1 MTTRRSFLL
10 KTGAAAALTSAGPL
24 TGIAGGVKPAAPVAA
39 SAADDRF
46 KLGIAGYSFLK
57 FKLAPALEMM
67 KQLDVHYLCIKD
79 FHLPLTATADEIA
92 AFHAQLKEANVTGYG
107 VGPIYMKTHEAIDS
121 AFDYAKRVGV
131 NLIVGIPNVE
141 DLPYIEQKVKAS
153 NIRYAIHNHGPDI
166 DLFPNAK
173 SVYDAVKNLD
183 TRMGLCFDMGH
194 DRRYGDDPIADL
206 KKYQDRIFDIHL
218 KNVTAAVKEGKTTQL
233 SRGIINIP
241 AFIDM
246 LRTVKYDGHCA
257 LEYEKDMNEP
267 LAGIAESVGYFR
279 GVADATRV

>member
-1 MTTRRSFLL
+1 MTTRRSFLI
-10 KTGAAAALTSAGPL
+10 KTGVAAALAGS
-24 TGIAGGVKPAAPVAA
+24 KPVTALANAPNPAP

-46 KLGIAGYSFLK
+46 KLAIAGYSFLK

-79 FHLPLTATADEIA
+79 FHLPFTATADEIT
-92 AFHAQLKEANVTGYG
+92 AFHEQLKQANVTGYG

-131 NLIVGIPNVE
+131 TLIVGIPNVE

-173 SVYDAVKNLD
+173 SVYDAIKNLD

-194 DRRYGDDPIADL
+194 DRRYGDDPVADL
-206 KKYQDRIFDIHL
+206 KKYRDRIFDIHL
-218 KNVTAAVKEGKTTQL
+218 KNVTEAAKEGKTTQL

-241 AFIDM
+241 AFIAM
-246 LRTVKYDGHCA
+246 LRTIKYDGHCA
-257 LEYEKDMNEP
+257 LEYEKDMTDP
-267 LAGIAESVGYFR
+267 LAGMAESVGYFR
-279 GVADATRV
+279 GISDATRA

>member
-10 KTGAAAALTSAGPL
+10 KTGAAAALTGAGPL
-24 TGIAGGVKPAAPVAA
+24 TGIAGELQSAATAPAR
-39 SAADDRF
+39 AADDRF
-46 KLGIAGYSFLK
+46 KLAIAGYSFLK
-57 FKLAPALEMM
+57 FKLVPALEMM

-79 FHLPLTATADEIA
+79 FHLPFTATADEIT
-92 AFHAQLKEANVTGYG
+92 AFHAQLKQANVTGYG

-131 NLIVGIPNVE
+131 DLLVGIPNVA

-183 TRMGLCFDMGH
+183 KRMGLCFDMGH

-206 KKYQDRIFDIHL
+206 KKYRDRIFDIHL
-218 KNVTAAVKEGKTTQL
+218 KNVTAAAKEGKTTQL

-241 AFIDM
+241 AFIAM

-257 LEYEKDMNEP
+257 LEYEKDMDDP
-267 LAGIAESVGYFR
+267 MAGLAESVGYFR
-279 GVADATRV
+279 GVSDATRA